1 MSPPERTHVQTDNI
15 KHNAFS
21 LIYCIGRGIEIGL
34 RWIITSG
41 SRVSVGRHY
50 YPSKTTAVDVGCQR
64 QLIGLSQALGLVVRK
79 PSFTCTS
86 AGNALQL
93 FNVDRKL
100 LKRMQ

>member
-1 MSPPERTHVQTDNI
+1 MDNYERI
-15 KHNAFS
+15 KRQCRPTLLA
-21 LIYCIGRGIEIGL
+21 
-34 RWIITSG
+34 
-41 SRVSVGRHY
+41 V
-50 YPSKTTAVDVGCQR
+50 KTTAVDVGCQR

-100 LKRMQ
+100 LKRM